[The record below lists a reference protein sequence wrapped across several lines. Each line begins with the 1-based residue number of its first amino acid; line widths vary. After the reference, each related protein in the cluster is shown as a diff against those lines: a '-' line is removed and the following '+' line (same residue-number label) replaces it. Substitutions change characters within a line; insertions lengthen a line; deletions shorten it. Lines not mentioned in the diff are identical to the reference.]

1 MQKDDD
7 RFFLENTEL
16 EVVLPI
22 GEWIPVIV
30 SYIENENLWI
40 SFNDEVSIQIQDH
53 SDEENVD
60 VLNRLHLL
68 TFKMLIFYLT
78 GQIVPFCGQV

>member
-60 VLNRLHLL
+60 VLNRFHLL
-68 TFKMLIFYLT
+68 TFKMLILYLT
-78 GQIVPFCGQV
+78 GQIVPFCGPV

>member
-68 TFKMLIFYLT
+68 TFKMLILYLT
-78 GQIVPFCGQV
+78 GQIVTFCGQV